1 MSWADWFAH
10 VKVANGYASGGIYT
24 FQGACC
30 HQEGVNV
37 NAQTVQAITESFKTG
52 SALPIGNVRYQV
64 LQRTD
69 EFLQARKDG
78 VPVCVYKTNTM
89 YLVVIGKKDASPAA
103 LSASLGKAADTFKSS
118 NL

>member
-10 VKVANGYASGGIYT
+10 VKVSTGYAAGGIYT
-24 FQGACC
+24 LAGACC

-37 NAQTVQAITESFKTG
+37 DASAVKAITESFKTG
-52 SALPIGNVRYQV
+52 SALPIGGVRYQV
-64 LQRTD
+64 LQKTD

-78 VPVCVYKTNTM
+78 VPVSVYKTNTM